1 MFCNGQM
8 LSFIRAFLFDIF
20 YNSERVQRVLIGT
33 RIRGR
38 GRGFPQ
44 LPTQKNK
51 RGVRNIPSFPRW
63 PLFRTLARELRNLEI
78 ITTKCTRNDAQFLE
92 EK

>member
-1 MFCNGQM
+1 MFWNGQM
-8 LSFIRAFLFDIF
+8 LFFIRAFLFDIF

-51 RGVRNIPSFPRW
+51 RGVRNIPS
-63 PLFRTLARELRNLEI
+63 ARELRNLEI